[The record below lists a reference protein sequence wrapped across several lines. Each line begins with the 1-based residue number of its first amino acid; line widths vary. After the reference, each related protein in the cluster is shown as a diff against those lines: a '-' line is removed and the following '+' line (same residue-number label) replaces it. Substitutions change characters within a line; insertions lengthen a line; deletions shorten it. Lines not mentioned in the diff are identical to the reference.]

1 MYRYGTA
8 LIQSGELMEDEE
20 KKTIKEYANTIKE
33 MIDEIRSGEKLHH
46 PNILNQKVN
55 EMQKTCME
63 AIQKV
68 ALKQQQDKESKN

>member
-1 MYRYGTA
+1 
-8 LIQSGELMEDEE
+8 
-20 KKTIKEYANTIKE
+20 